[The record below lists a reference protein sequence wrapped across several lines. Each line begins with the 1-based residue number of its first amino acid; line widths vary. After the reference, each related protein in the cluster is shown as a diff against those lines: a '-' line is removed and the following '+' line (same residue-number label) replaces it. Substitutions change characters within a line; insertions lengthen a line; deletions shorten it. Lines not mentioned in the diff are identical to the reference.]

1 MLLMKSLDGF
11 QLHDDP
17 VEADEVR
24 LIKAAVAPFVADFQC
39 FLGDKRYVPQC
50 KFLFKCIL
58 VDFFKVSSSKRFI
71 DFVNSASDG
80 VCLVFID

>member
-17 VEADEVR
+17 VAADEVR
-24 LIKAAVAPFVADFQC
+24 LIKTAVAPFVAVFQC
-39 FLGDKRYVPQC
+39 FLGDKRYVLQR
-50 KFLFKCIL
+50 KF
-58 VDFFKVSSSKRFI
+58 FFKRILLDLFEVSRSRRFM
-71 DFVNSASDG
+71 DFVNGASDG